1 MVACPFL
8 AEKRRNNVTTVLQP
22 CQVFFKRN
30 MYPASPET
38 MDISINALTL
48 KVTVPHR
55 IIRVYLLSN

>member
-1 MVACPFL
+1 M
-8 AEKRRNNVTTVLQP
+8 TTVLQP

-48 KVTVPHR
+48 KVTAPHR
-55 IIRVYLLSN
+55 IIGVYLFS